1 MADIVMIQDNVSM
14 CPRCSGALRKIYTD
28 NDIVY
33 VCVDKNC
40 RTVLRVT
47 GRGQSQRELECEVV
61 Q

>member
-1 MADIVMIQDNVSM
+1 MIQDNVSM